1 MHFLGAWKEKFF
13 LRIVGCRM
21 PVWRYDTNWITFYEV
36 EWKVNLHEKVTMI
49 TRKTRM
55 RVNGGKGGGKR
66 SKQLSPTSAA
76 DIPTGCSVTFDR
88 YPLFHIFH
96 CSSIQGHGNG
106 SKKELWMQSNV
117 DLYWWGNLR
126 IVLNYQKCH
135 NHHLLMWG
143 SDWKLYYANLNLCK
157 TNKQKSHWFS
167 LLPIILKLIHALTS
181 TDNQVYS

>member
-1 MHFLGAWKEKFF
+1 
-13 LRIVGCRM
+13 M

-49 TRKTRM
+49 ARKTRM
-55 RVNGGKGGGKR
+55 RVNGGKGRRKKIKTTLTNVRGR
-66 SKQLSPTSAA
+66 HSHWVFCHLWQISI
-76 DIPTGCSVTFDR
+76 IPYF
-88 YPLFHIFH
+88 PLFKH
-96 CSSIQGHGNG
+96 SG
-106 SKKELWMQSNV
+106 SWKWKQKKLWMQSNV

-181 TDNQVYS
+181 TDNQMYS